1 MTRVGFS
8 AGPHRGLDERRKQRS
23 SDTLVALSRLL
34 ESARVRNDLPALAV
48 ADPSGLLVAGAGAFH
63 TCEELAAYAP
73 LLLSPPAND
82 VVPTRLDV
90 LSRRSE
96 IWRISVDGVEVLVCG
111 QGGERSGRIR
121 ALEDVAEGCQR
132 ILGARLPRPTG

>member
-8 AGPHRGLDERRKQRS
+8 AGPQYGLDERRKQRS

-63 TCEELAAYAP
+63 ACEELAAFAP

-96 IWRISVDGVEVLVCG
+96 IWRISVDGVEVLLW
-111 QGGERSGRIR
+111 GRAASAAGAER
-121 ALEDVAEGCQR
+121 ALEDVAQGCQR
-132 ILGARLPRPTG
+132 ILGTRRPRSTG

>member
-1 MTRVGFS
+1 MTLVRSS
-8 AGPHRGLDERRKQRS
+8 AGSLHGLDERRKQRS

-34 ESARVRNDLPALAV
+34 ESARVKNDVPALAV
-48 ADPSGLLVAGAGAFH
+48 ADPSGLLVAGAGAFQA
-63 TCEELAAYAP
+63 CEELAAHAP

-111 QGGERSGRIR
+111 EGGERTRRTR
-121 ALEDVAEGCQR
+121 ALEDIASGCQR
-132 ILGARLPRPTG
+132 ILGARRPMSV